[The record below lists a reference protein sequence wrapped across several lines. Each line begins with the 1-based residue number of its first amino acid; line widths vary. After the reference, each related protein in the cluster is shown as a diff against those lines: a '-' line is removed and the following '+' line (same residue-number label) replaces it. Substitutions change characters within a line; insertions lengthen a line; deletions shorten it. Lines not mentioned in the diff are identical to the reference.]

1 MLLARLVATG
11 MEFTA
16 HDGPANDEGVEAQ
29 PRCAEKCTDEVFV
42 ERKCGPPH
50 VLPLDFVTITVPF
63 AESADQV
70 REVTASLPRHEQ
82 RAEPV
87 TRRAESV
94 DAR

>member
-1 MLLARLVATG
+1 
-11 MEFTA
+11 
-16 HDGPANDEGVEAQ
+16 
-29 PRCAEKCTDEVFV
+29 
-42 ERKCGPPH
+42 